1 MDSHIRIGVI
11 IRVNQQTNLIPHTEE
26 KIMWLLFAFA
36 SSLFAALTS
45 ILAKIGIEG
54 VNSNLA
60 TALRTM
66 VVVIMAWGMV
76 FLTNSQG
83 GIASWNAAAL
93 AFLS

>member
-45 ILAKIGIEG
+45 ILAKIGIGWITGFILSVLFITNIFEK
-54 VNSNLA
+54 NILSHFYK
-60 TALRTM
+60 
-66 VVVIMAWGMV
+66 
-76 FLTNSQG
+76 FLEF
-83 GIASWNAAAL
+83 ICKP
-93 AFLS
+93 